1 MAYNKNDFLAGV
13 IAGRALHG
21 RHIGANGAPVHVE
34 GTIDITENGTYD
46 VTNYEQANVQ
56 VPHKQFTVDQILEGT
71 NLTVPN
77 INAGID
83 VSVSLDLAEVTDTY
97 ADWDMTVSCRS
108 YYIPQ
113 EENDFIAFLLPPCN
127 TLLSTGDSGKTQLL
141 IPSLSGEY
149 HGEYTYTVNDDMT
162 DCGILIEEYTG
173 SLDVGIGYNVQTD
186 RMYTLTLAG
195 SGWTSRTMYL
205 VFDMLVHKRVMLGVG

>member
-56 VPHKQFTVDQILEGT
+56 VPHKQFTTGEILAGSIIG
-71 NLTVPN
+71 VPN
-77 INAGID
+77 INIGITIFAYLG
-83 VSVSLDLAEVTDTY
+83 VEEITDTY
-97 ADWDMTVSCRS
+97 VDWGFILRFVS

-113 EENDFIAFLLPPCN
+113 EDNEFMGWLMPPYN
-127 TLLSTGDSGKTQLL
+127 TLLSSEDSGKTQLL
-141 IPSLSGEY
+141 IPSLAGEY
-149 HGEYTYTVNDDMT
+149 YGEYTYTVNDDMT
-162 DCGILIEEYTG
+162 DCGILIEESSDPIYG
-173 SLDVGIGYNVQTD
+173 DVGFGINADKLYKMSLIGD
-186 RMYTLTLAG
+186 
-195 SGWTSRTMYL
+195 GWRSRTMYL
-205 VFDMLVHKRVMLGVG
+205 VFDMLIKKRVMLGV